1 MKNVYSKLIF
11 GRAKLNCCISHT
23 FLNLHFWSSLGQ
35 FILGFLIHQHYSKIK
50 VLLYSMEVEKN
61 SHQAKLPPS
70 LISCEITIGLV
81 IISSQICYYYVLP
94 LKNRPQSQARPIISN
109 DLTYFFFLSAK
120 TSTKFTKTKTG
131 HTYDNP
137 SHQGLRGQF
146 CSLKN
151 DLSSWSRQMWSSH
164 GFPHF

>member
-1 MKNVYSKLIF
+1 MKKNSNWSDHSSVNLQF
-11 GRAKLNCCISHT
+11 GNSLRQYYILVFIMYQNC
-23 FLNLHFWSSLGQ
+23 
-35 FILGFLIHQHYSKIK
+35 SKIK
-50 VLLYSMEVEKN
+50 VLLYNMQVEKI

-81 IISSQICYYYVLP
+81 IISSQICYCYVLP
-94 LKNRPQSQARPIISN
+94 LKNWPQSQARPIISN
-109 DLTYFFFLSAK
+109 DLTFFFLSAK

>member
-1 MKNVYSKLIF
+1 M
-11 GRAKLNCCISHT
+11 
-23 FLNLHFWSSLGQ
+23 Q
-35 FILGFLIHQHYSKIK
+35 
-50 VLLYSMEVEKN
+50 VEKKN

-81 IISSQICYYYVLP
+81 IISSQISYYSEKSASVT
-94 LKNRPQSQARPIISN
+94 RPIISN

-137 SHQGLRGQF
+137 SH
-146 CSLKN
+146 
-151 DLSSWSRQMWSSH
+151 
-164 GFPHF
+164 